1 MSMEKHVT
9 LMCKSAFYHLRNLS
23 KIRKYLT
30 RESVETLVPAFVA
43 SRIDYCNA
51 LFSVWFAKTCASKA
65 PVCTECR
72 GKTCLY
78 VRKIWSNFAGFLK
91 LICIGCLSKSLWI
104 LEFYYEHTRLSSFLF
119 DWPPQVYDHGKCL
132 RSKSEIWTGELWTRS
147 FFCFRPHNVEFPT
160 GSHKTSKFERQF
172 QISFKTSPF

>member
-51 LFSVWFAKTCASKA
+51 LFSV
-65 PVCTECR
+65 
-72 GKTCLY
+72 
-78 VRKIWSNFAGFLK
+78 
-91 LICIGCLSKSLWI
+91 
-104 LEFYYEHTRLSSFLF
+104 
-119 DWPPQVYDHGKCL
+119 
-132 RSKSEIWTGELWTRS
+132 
-147 FFCFRPHNVEFPT
+147 
-160 GSHKTSKFERQF
+160 
-172 QISFKTSPF
+172 